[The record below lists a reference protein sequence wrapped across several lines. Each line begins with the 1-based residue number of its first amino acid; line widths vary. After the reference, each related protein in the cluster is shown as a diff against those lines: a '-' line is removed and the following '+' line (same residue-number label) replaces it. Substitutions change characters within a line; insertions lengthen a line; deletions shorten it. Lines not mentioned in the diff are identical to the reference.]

1 MYFFVVDASR
11 TDSVDG
17 AASIWLMYR
26 SRSSVLDLNM
36 VVVPN
41 DDVIDAVTATDDD
54 DDAVTIVVVVL
65 VSVDAGET
73 SNDGGDS
80 VEDADDNLSVAG
92 AAVAPSVFDS
102 SSLRV

>member
-41 DDVIDAVTATDDD
+41 DDVIEAVTATDD

>member
-1 MYFFVVDASR
+1 MYFLVVDASR

-54 DDAVTIVVVVL
+54 DAVTIVVVVL

-80 VEDADDNLSVAG
+80 VEDADDNLIVAG

>member
-41 DDVIDAVTATDDD
+41 DDVIDAVTATDD

>member
-1 MYFFVVDASR
+1 MYFLVVDASR
-11 TDSVDG
+11 TDNVDG

-41 DDVIDAVTATDDD
+41 DDVIDAVTATDD

>member
-41 DDVIDAVTATDDD
+41 DDVIEAVTATDD
-54 DDAVTIVVVVL
+54 DDAVTIVVVVR

-73 SNDGGDS
+73 SNDGGDN
-80 VEDADDNLSVAG
+80 VEDADDNLSVPG